1 MIENGTF
8 THIYHPHN
16 ENLFSNASIDA
27 IIFRYCKNNK
37 LDKTVLY
44 NDVKMHIN
52 NSDGLIT
59 FSIKINTN
67 TKTFKDYFDVY
78 VGIVSGRDEIYKNEK
93 LGNIN
98 VMIGE

>member
-1 MIENGTF
+1 MLSKEEVSKLLNTMFENGSF

-16 ENLFSNASIDA
+16 ENLFENASIDV

-44 NDVKMHIN
+44 NDEKLYIN

-59 FSIKINTN
+59 FSKNVITE
-67 TKTFKDYFDVY
+67 TKTFKDYFPYQKV
-78 VGIVSGRDEIYKNEK
+78 
-93 LGNIN
+93 LQ
-98 VMIGE
+98 VM